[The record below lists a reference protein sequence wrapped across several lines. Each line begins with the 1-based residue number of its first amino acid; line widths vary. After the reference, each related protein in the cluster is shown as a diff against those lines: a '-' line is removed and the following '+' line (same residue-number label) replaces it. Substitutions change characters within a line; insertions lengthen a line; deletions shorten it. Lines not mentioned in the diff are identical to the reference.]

1 MTTPDQSW
9 QPIATAPRDGTEV
22 DLTWMEDGQPQE
34 VFPMRWNIFAGNPLV
49 QKGRGIWAMQ
59 SKLSGALLCTWTEE
73 DPSEGPTHWR
83 QRCGG

>member
-1 MTTPDQSW
+1 MTTIHPNSDW
-9 QPIATAPRDGTEV
+9 HPISTAPRDGTEV

-34 VFPMRWNIFAGNPLV
+34 VWPMCWSLFAGTDW
-49 QKGRGIWAMQ
+49 RGIWVMC

-83 QRCGG
+83 YRSKA

>member
-1 MTTPDQSW
+1 VSADW

-34 VFPMRWNIFAGNPLV
+34 VWPMRWNIF
-49 QKGRGIWAMQ
+49 QKGMGGIWAMQ
-59 SKLSGALLCTWTEE
+59 SKTSGALLCTWSEE

-83 QRCGG
+83 ARQGGA